1 MAAPMSLRR
10 RTLFNAIILAVIL
23 VGGLWLFLSQMPLTQ
38 SARERK
44 CIEQQRRVLIAAY
57 VQLREG
63 DTWEAFE
70 ARMLAYCACFAREV
84 SRQLAPEEL
93 AILDG
98 QQSTP
103 AIDAKVLAVNKA
115 CRPAAP

>member
-1 MAAPMSLRR
+1 MNLRR
-10 RTLFNAIILAVIL
+10 GTLFNAIIVIFL
-23 VGGLWLFLSQMPLTQ
+23 GGLWLFLDQMPLTQ

-44 CIEQQRRVLIAAY
+44 CVEQQRRVLWAAY

-70 ARMLAYCACFAREV
+70 ERMLAYCACFAREV
-84 SRQLAPEEL
+84 SRQLTPEEL
-93 AILDG
+93 AILDR

-103 AIDAKVLAVNKA
+103 AIDAKVLAINEE
-115 CRPAAP
+115 CRPETP